1 MCMCNVYS
9 NISTTFSKPVWQ
21 PWWSQ
26 PGYRVNFHN
35 SKNAV
40 LFSTAYIHKLC
51 LYYVHCFASLT
62 CEIGTT
68 RFRMYGKVE
77 CYLESKTDTRHVGS
91 NCVKTSIPKSYF
103 LKLCFCVGFGLRK
116 KNFLIGKWYTV
127 TKVWE
132 FHFTWYNW
140 WC

>member
-1 MCMCNVYS
+1 MYCVFEHKYNIFKASLATMMKPTRLYS
-9 NISTTFSKPVWQ
+9 
-21 PWWSQ
+21 
-26 PGYRVNFHN
+26 RVNFHN

-68 RFRMYGKVE
+68 RFRMYGRVE

-127 TKVWE
+127 TKVWK
-132 FHFTWYNW
+132 FHFT
-140 WC
+140 